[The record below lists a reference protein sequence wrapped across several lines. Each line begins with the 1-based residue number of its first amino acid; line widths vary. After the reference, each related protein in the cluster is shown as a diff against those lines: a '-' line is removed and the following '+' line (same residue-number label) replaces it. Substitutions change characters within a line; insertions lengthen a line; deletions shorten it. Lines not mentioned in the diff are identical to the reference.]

1 MINPPM
7 KLLLAALFLFAL
19 ISATQAAVLLQI
31 DVTDPQFVIIQATGE
46 APGLDDSSYAT
57 TEGFFLKDFFSG
69 NGNGTA
75 GVALF
80 SDLKATESTE
90 YYSPYGTN
98 YGLLSARD
106 INIYSTNT
114 APQIFTTSSP
124 AFTGLAVFDCIAF
137 AAILP
142 ELGATGDIHL
152 GDTLNGSVG
161 PVIGQ
166 WQIVDGLVPEPSTFF
181 LLGLGGL
188 LLFCCLHKRP
198 AI

>member
-1 MINPPM
+1 M

-19 ISATQAAVLLQI
+19 VSATQAAVLLQI
-31 DVTDPQFVIIQATGE
+31 DVTNPQFVIIQTTGE

-124 AFTGLAVFDCIAF
+124 AFAGLAVFDFIAF

-142 ELGATGDIHL
+142 ELGMTGDIHL

-161 PVIGQ
+161 PIIGE
-166 WQIVDGLVPEPSTFF
+166 WQIVDGLVPEPST
-181 LLGLGGL
+181 LALIGVGGV
-188 LLFCCLHKRP
+188 LLFGYLRRKV
-198 AI
+198 